1 MTDQKNQINPAVKLE
16 LKNVSKS
23 FPTGTGGRLEVLK
36 DVSLTLESG
45 DVLRLAGASG
55 SGKTTFM
62 NIVSALIQPDS
73 GSVLF
78 NGTDVT
84 RLGESGKDRYRAENV
99 GYIFQTF
106 NLLSPY
112 SVIENVY
119 APLAFA
125 GKLGDDY
132 RSRAM
137 EALGRVGMADFADKL
152 PYHLSVGQ
160 RQRVAVARVLFA
172 RQRLILADEPTA
184 SLDSR
189 SSGVVRE
196 VLGELSGQGAILI
209 FSSHDTAFETFRTTR
224 TFDLETGRSS

>member
-1 MTDQKNQINPAVKLE
+1 MDSAAKLE
-16 LKNVSKS
+16 LKSVSKS
-23 FPTGTGGRLEVLK
+23 FPAGTGGRLEVLK

-45 DVLRLAGASG
+45 DVLRLAGSSG

-73 GSVLF
+73 GSVIF

-125 GKLGDDY
+125 GRLGSDY

-137 EALGRVGMADFADKL
+137 AALGRVGMADFADKL

-160 RQRVAVARVLFA
+160 RQRVAIARVLFA

-196 VLGELSGQGAILI
+196 MLGELSGQGAILV
-209 FSSHDTAFETFRTTR
+209 FSSHDTTFETFRTTR
-224 TFDLETGRSS
+224 TFDLETGVIS

>member
-1 MTDQKNQINPAVKLE
+1 MDSAAKLE
-16 LKNVSKS
+16 LKSVSKS
-23 FPTGTGGRLEVLK
+23 FPAGTGGRLKVLK

-45 DVLRLAGASG
+45 DVLRLAGSSG

-73 GSVLF
+73 GSVIF

-84 RLGESGKDRYRAENV
+84 RLGESGKDRFRAENV

-112 SVIENVY
+112 SVVENVY

-125 GKLGDDY
+125 GKLSGDY
-132 RSRAM
+132 RKRALQ
-137 EALGRVGMADFADKL
+137 ALDRVEMGGFADKL

-160 RQRVAVARVLFA
+160 RQRVAIARVIFA
-172 RQRLILADEPTA
+172 GQRLILADEPTA
-184 SLDSR
+184 SLDGHSF
-189 SSGVVRE
+189 GLVRE
-196 VLGELSGQGAILI
+196 VLLELSRQGAVLV
-209 FSSHDTAFETFRTTR
+209 FSSHDTTFETFRTTR
-224 TFDLETGRSS
+224 TFDLETGVIS